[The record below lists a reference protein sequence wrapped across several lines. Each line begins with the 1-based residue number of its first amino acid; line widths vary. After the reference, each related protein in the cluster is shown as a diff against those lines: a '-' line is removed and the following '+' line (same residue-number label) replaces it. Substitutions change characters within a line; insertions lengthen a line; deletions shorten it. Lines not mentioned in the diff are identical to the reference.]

1 MKCLNS
7 LCFHLYSADLCQ
19 TSGLEL
25 WYSGGLVLGD
35 LHHDTFFIVL
45 IEPIHFCGYTI
56 YLGSTA
62 DWTYV
67 SFFYLITCAFVSFFS
82 AEHERQTLMISFY
95 VLGRFSPRHPRALFH
110 ILRIQRKHIVVKHIV
125 VHWCNYSDIWTLHD
139 TISWSVILLEE
150 QNYDSVETLNW
161 VFLEVL
167 TCWFFFSLYFHTCS
181 PVQQGK
187 NTYCSNSSLTIGLC
201 CAWLC
206 YNMIPFDRLLR
217 YSFL

>member
-1 MKCLNS
+1 M
-7 LCFHLYSADLCQ
+7 
-19 TSGLEL
+19 
-25 WYSGGLVLGD
+25 
-35 LHHDTFFIVL
+35 
-45 IEPIHFCGYTI
+45 IHFYSSDRTNTFLWLVCRQTI
-56 YLGSTA
+56 YLGSTRE
-62 DWTYV
+62 WTYV
-67 SFFYLITCAFVSFFS
+67 SFFHLITCAFVSFFS

-167 TCWFFFSLYFHTCS
+167 TYPFFFSLYFHTCS

>member
-7 LCFHLYSADLCQ
+7 LCFHLYSVDLCQ
-19 TSGLEL
+19 TSGWEL
-25 WYSGGLVLGD
+25 WYSGGLFLGD

-125 VHWCNYSDIWTLHD
+125 VHWCNRQQRAPRRKAKRAIDVIILIYELSMTQYHDQWYSLRNKITIRSKHWT
-139 TISWSVILLEE
+139 E
-150 QNYDSVETLNW
+150 
-161 VFLEVL
+161 
-167 TCWFFFSLYFHTCS
+167 YFWRC
-181 PVQQGK
+181 
-187 NTYCSNSSLTIGLC
+187 
-201 CAWLC
+201 
-206 YNMIPFDRLLR
+206 
-217 YSFL
+217 